1 MTLIW
6 KIFEFSIAIFEV
18 YLLHL
23 FCSLFFTQKLSKKP
37 YKFIFLIAQ
46 ASVIFFNNFIFGVAN
61 LYAFIISMTIIVI
74 TSKLMYDN
82 NLALI
87 AFIMLVSCILIAIF
101 EFAGVFLVTAI
112 FSVSPKEITEYTIYR
127 AISSVL
133 IRFLYLMFIMLLK
146 RVDLKNLNLKS
157 LNLKRV
163 QVYESIIVLLFSLSL
178 VISIFNL
185 YKSEKVLSGKKT
197 EIAIIS
203 IATIIFILF
212 LIKII
217 NEIIKFSKEEVEWK
231 LKETEYKRQITYIK
245 SMEDLTYNLRA
256 QRHDFNHHIGC
267 IYGLLQTNNIKDVKA
282 YTENLVSAMQETN
295 TIVNID
301 NAIIASILNFKLAIA
316 KSKNINLEVDVKIPK
331 ELSIDSTD
339 ISIILGNA
347 LDNAIEACEQ
357 CEEKNITVKMYIQSD
372 HLIIKICNSKST
384 DLINPSLGTT
394 KADKENHGFGIEN
407 IRYVVE
413 KYDGLL
419 KIEDLGEKFLINIAL

>member
-1 MTLIW
+1 MTSTW
-6 KIFEFSIAIFEV
+6 KIFEFAVAIFEV

-23 FCSLFFTQKLSKKP
+23 FCSLFFTQKLSKSP
-37 YKFIFLIAQ
+37 YKFIFLITQ
-46 ASVIFFNNFIFGVAN
+46 ASVILFNNFIFGVAN
-61 LYAFIISMTIIVI
+61 PYALIISMTIIVI

-87 AFIMLVSCILIAIF
+87 ALIALISVILVTVF
-101 EFAGVFLVTAI
+101 EFLGVFIITSL
-112 FSVSPKEITEYTIYR
+112 FKVSPKVITEYTIYR
-127 AISSVL
+127 AISSIL
-133 IRFLYLMFIMLLK
+133 IRILYLIFLLI
-146 RVDLKNLNLKS
+146 LKKLNFKIFNLK
-157 LNLKRV
+157 KIHI
-163 QVYESIIVLLFSLSL
+163 YEGIIVLLFGLSLSM
-178 VISIFNL
+178 SIFNL
-185 YKSEKVLSGKKT
+185 YKNEKVLSDKKT

-203 IATIIFILF
+203 IATIIFMLV

-217 NEIIKFSKEEVEWK
+217 NEIVKFSKEEVEWK
-231 LKETEYKRQITYIK
+231 LKESEYKRQLTYIK
-245 SMEDLTYNLRA
+245 SMEDLTYNLRS

-267 IYGLLQTNNIKDVKA
+267 IYGLLQTNNISDAKV
-282 YTENLVSAMQETN
+282 YTEKLVSAMQETN

-301 NAIIASILNFKLAIA
+301 NAIISSILNFKLAIA
-316 KSKNINLEVDVKIPK
+316 KSKNIYLEVDVKIPK

-357 CEEKNITVKMYIQSD
+357 CEEKNIAIKMYIQSD
-372 HLIIKICNSKST
+372 HLIIKICNSKNI
-384 DLINPSLGTT
+384 DFINPSLDTT

>member
-1 MTLIW
+1 MTSTW
-6 KIFEFSIAIFEV
+6 KIFEFTIAIFEV

-23 FCSLFFTQKLSKKP
+23 FCSLFFTQKLSKSS

-46 ASVIFFNNFIFGVAN
+46 ASVIFFNNFFFGVAN
-61 LYAFIISMTIIVI
+61 PYALIISMTIIVI
-74 TSKLMYDN
+74 TSRLIYDN

-87 AFIMLVSCILIAIF
+87 ALIALTSVILVTVF
-101 EFAGVFLVTAI
+101 EFLGVFIITS
-112 FSVSPKEITEYTIYR
+112 FFKVSPKAITEYTIYR
-127 AISSVL
+127 AISSIL
-133 IRFLYLMFIMLLK
+133 IRVFYLIFLLI
-146 RVDLKNLNLKS
+146 LKNLNFKIS
-157 LNLKRV
+157 NLKKIHM
-163 QVYESIIVLLFSLSL
+163 YEGIIVLLFGLSLSM
-178 VISIFNL
+178 SIFNL
-185 YKSEKVLSGKKT
+185 YKNEKVLSDKKT

-203 IATIIFILF
+203 IATIIFMLV

-217 NEIIKFSKEEVEWK
+217 NEIVKFSKEEVEWK
-231 LKETEYKRQITYIK
+231 LKESEYKRQLTYIK
-245 SMEDLTYNLRA
+245 SMEDLTYNLRS

-267 IYGLLQTNNIKDVKA
+267 IYGLLQTNNISDAKI
-282 YTENLVSAMQETN
+282 YTEKLVSAMQEAN

-316 KSKNINLEVDVKIPK
+316 KSKSINLEIDVKIPK

-357 CEEKNITVKMYIQSD
+357 CKEKNITIKMYIQSD
-372 HLIIKICNSKST
+372 HLIIKICNNKNI
-384 DLINPSLGTT
+384 DLINPSLDTT
-394 KADKENHGFGIEN
+394 KTDKENHGFGIEN